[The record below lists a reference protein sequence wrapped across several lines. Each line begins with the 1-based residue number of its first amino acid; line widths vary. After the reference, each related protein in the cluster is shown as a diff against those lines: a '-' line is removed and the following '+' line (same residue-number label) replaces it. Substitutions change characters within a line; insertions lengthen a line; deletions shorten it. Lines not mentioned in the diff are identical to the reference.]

1 MAIIVKI
8 LKSDTKE
15 IIEEKLKQLGSPQK
29 IQKGFDAKKF
39 TGKIKSLGDGL
50 TFQNN
55 LRNEW

>member
-1 MAIIVKI
+1 MAVIIKI

-15 IIEEKLKQLGSPQK
+15 IIEEKLKQLGNPEK

-39 TGKIKSLGDGL
+39 TGRIKSFIDGL
-50 TFQNN
+50 TFQNT